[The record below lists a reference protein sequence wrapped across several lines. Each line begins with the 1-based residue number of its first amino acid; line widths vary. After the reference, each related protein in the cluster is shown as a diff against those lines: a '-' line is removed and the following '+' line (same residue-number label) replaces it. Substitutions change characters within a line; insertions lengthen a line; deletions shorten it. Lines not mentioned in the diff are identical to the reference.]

1 MAEDLAIDVGIP
13 KNSEEFQTFVSC
25 IENIL
30 EYGCGYG
37 DEFTEDVLEKCRNSD
52 LDIAKQVIKELEK
65 PRSRYRQRKL
75 KWWQTYTSKN
85 ERRRSSPAPRRPP
98 KRRQKHNERRH
109 PERRRPMSPMFR
121 RPPQQR
127 RPMSP
132 MFQRSPRRRRPPPAP
147 QKRRKRQR
155 EEIEY
160 ERYPE
165 ESQHRRYTIREDRR
179 PSDVPEWPSKNKRY
193 RKN

>member
-37 DEFTEDVLEKCRNSD
+37 DDFTEDVLEKCRNSD
-52 LDIAKQVIKELEK
+52 LDIAKQVINELEK
-65 PRSRYRQRKL
+65 PRARYRQKKL
-75 KWWQTYTSKN
+75 KWWQKYIPKHERIQSN
-85 ERRRSSPAPRRPP
+85 SPRRRAPKSRP
-98 KRRQKHNERRH
+98 KHNERRH
-109 PERRRPMSPMFR
+109 HERRRPMSPMFRRSPERRRPMSPMFR
-121 RPPQQR
+121 RPPQ
-127 RPMSP
+127 
-132 MFQRSPRRRRPPPAP
+132 RRRPPPAP
-147 QKRRKRQR
+147 RKRRKRQR
-155 EEIEY
+155 DEIEY

-165 ESQHRRYTIREDRR
+165 ENKPRRYTIREDRR

>member
-37 DEFTEDVLEKCRNSD
+37 DDFTEDVLEKCRNSD
-52 LDIAKQVIKELEK
+52 LDIAKKVIEELEK
-65 PRSRYRQRKL
+65 PRARYRQTKL
-75 KWWQTYTSKN
+75 KWWQTYSSKR
-85 ERRRSSPAPRRPP
+85 ERRQPSSPRRRQRNRRPNNNQ
-98 KRRQKHNERRH
+98 RRAPQ
-109 PERRRPMSPMFR
+109 RRRPMSPMFR
-121 RPPQQR
+121 RAPQQR

-132 MFQRSPRRRRPPPAP
+132 MFQRSPPRRRPPPAP
-147 QKRRKRQR
+147 KKRRKRQR
-155 EEIEY
+155 DEIEY
-160 ERYPE
+160 ERQPE
-165 ESQHRRYTIREDRR
+165 QARRSRYTIREDRR

>member
-75 KWWQTYTSKN
+75 KWWQTYVPKHKRLKEQTSSKRKRN
-85 ERRRSSPAPRRPP
+85 RSPERKRSLSPPQVREKKPMNLSFKPKKKPMDLSFKRKETPRRHEREPRYDEQRQSYSRY
-98 KRRQKHNERRH
+98 RRQ
-109 PERRRPMSPMFR
+109 MSPKYSDI
-121 RPPQQR
+121 PKWP
-127 RPMSP
+127 SKK
-132 MFQRSPRRRRPPPAP
+132 RRRR
-147 QKRRKRQR
+147 
-155 EEIEY
+155 
-160 ERYPE
+160 
-165 ESQHRRYTIREDRR
+165 
-179 PSDVPEWPSKNKRY
+179 
-193 RKN
+193 

>member
-37 DEFTEDVLEKCRNSD
+37 DDFTEDVLEKCRKSD
-52 LDIAKQVIKELEK
+52 LEIAKKVIGELEK
-65 PRSRYRQRKL
+65 PRSRYRQTKL
-75 KWWQTYTSKN
+75 KWWQKYTPN
-85 ERRRSSPAPRRPP
+85 HERRRSISPSRGQHKRRQNNNQRRPP
-98 KRRQKHNERRH
+98 Q
-109 PERRRPMSPMFR
+109 RRRPMSPMFR
-121 RPPQQR
+121 RPPQRR

-132 MFQRSPRRRRPPPAP
+132 MFRRSPQQRRPPPK
-147 QKRRKRQR
+147 KRRKRQR

-160 ERYPE
+160 ERQPE
-165 ESQHRRYTIREDRR
+165 QARRRIYTIREDRR
-179 PSDVPEWPSKNKRY
+179 PSDVPEWSSKNKRY

>member
-13 KNSEEFQTFVSC
+13 KNSSEFQTFVSC

-37 DEFTEDVLEKCRNSD
+37 DDFTEDVLEKCRKSD
-52 LDIAKQVIKELEK
+52 LEIAKKVIEELEK
-65 PRSRYRQRKL
+65 PRSRYRQTKL
-75 KWWQTYTSKN
+75 KWWKKYTPKRERKQPSSP
-85 ERRRSSPAPRRPP
+85 RRRQHKRRPNNNQ
-98 KRRQKHNERRH
+98 RRQPQRQR
-109 PERRRPMSPMFR
+109 PMSPMFRRPMSPMFR
-121 RPPQQR
+121 RSPQQ
-127 RPMSP
+127 
-132 MFQRSPRRRRPPPAP
+132 RRPPPAP
-147 QKRRKRQR
+147 KKRRKRQR

-160 ERYPE
+160 ERQPE
-165 ESQHRRYTIREDRR
+165 QSHRRRYTIREDRR